1 MKPMN
6 PRYMKVFLSPPL
18 VLSGL
23 VLVLWFSWQA
33 ILGFLLHALILLAE
47 VLELLFDHLLED
59 VLRLEGHSAQMWTA
73 WTGFLAFVT
82 LGFLGYRAARRRLV
96 AKFATWDKFIYC
108 SGVWAREHWLTLAMP
123 LAVLVTVRVVF

>member
-6 PRYMKVFLSPPL
+6 PRYMKVVLSPPL
-18 VLSGL
+18 LLSGL
-23 VLVLWFSWQA
+23 VLVMWFSWQA

-82 LGFLGYRAARRRLV
+82 LSVLGYRAARGRLI
-96 AKFATWDKFIYC
+96 AKFQTWDKFMFC
-108 SGVWAREHWLTLAMP
+108 SRSWARENWLTLAMP
-123 LAVLVTVRVVF
+123 LAVLVIVIVMF

>member
-1 MKPMN
+1 MN
-6 PRYMKVFLSPPL
+6 PRYMKVVLSPPL
-18 VLSGL
+18 LLSGL
-23 VLVLWFSWQA
+23 VLVMWFSWQA

-82 LGFLGYRAARRRLV
+82 LSVLGYRAARGRLI
-96 AKFATWDKFIYC
+96 AKFQTWDKFMFC
-108 SGVWAREHWLTLAMP
+108 SRSWARENWLTLAMP
-123 LAVLVTVRVVF
+123 LAVLVIVIVMF

>member
-18 VLSGL
+18 LLSGL

-82 LGFLGYRAARRRLV
+82 LSVLGYRAARRRLI
-96 AKFATWDKFIYC
+96 AKFQTWDKFMFC
-108 SGVWAREHWLTLAMP
+108 SRSWARENWLTLAMP
-123 LAVLVTVRVVF
+123 LAVLVMVVVMF

>member
-6 PRYMKVFLSPPL
+6 PRYMKVLLSPPL
-18 VLSGL
+18 LLSGL

-73 WTGFLAFVT
+73 WTGFLVFVT
-82 LGFLGYRAARRRLV
+82 LGFLGYRAARGRLV
-96 AKFATWDKFIYC
+96 AKFQTWDKFMFC
-108 SGVWAREHWLTLAMP
+108 SGSWAKENWLTLAIP
-123 LAVLVTVRVVF
+123 LAVLVMVIVMF

>member
-1 MKPMN
+1 MN
-6 PRYMKVFLSPPL
+6 PRYMKVVLSPPL
-18 VLSGL
+18 LLSGL
-23 VLVLWFSWQA
+23 VLVMWFSWQA

-82 LGFLGYRAARRRLV
+82 LSVLGYRAARRRLI
-96 AKFATWDKFIYC
+96 AKFQTWDKFMFC
-108 SGVWAREHWLTLAMP
+108 SRSWARENWLTLAMP
-123 LAVLVTVRVVF
+123 LAVLVIVIVIF